1 MGRIKSI
8 ALLQKGKQIGF
19 EEIREK
25 INVKI
30 YFCVAVQKWEGKYK
44 IYQMELEEDKFSLF
58 FEGLAEE
65 TEKIIQ
71 VDTIEKVLHYFDKVL
86 HIDIEKL
93 HPLKGQ
99 KIFYPEF

>member
-1 MGRIKSI
+1 MKSVAFI
-8 ALLQKGKQIGF
+8 QKGKQIGF

-25 INVKI
+25 NNVKI
-30 YFCVAVQKWEGKYK
+30 YFSVAVQKWGQKYK
-44 IYQMELEEDKFSLF
+44 IYHMELEKDKFFLI

-71 VDTIEKVLHYFDKVL
+71 VDTVEEVLNYFDNVLHM
-86 HIDIEKL
+86 DIEKL

-99 KIFYPEF
+99 KIFNPRF